1 MRKGICIHLCAVVF
15 CLGLLATVAS
25 AQDDA
30 DPAARFRP
38 FWESV
43 KVAAAVYNADEV
55 PDAEVGNERQLV
67 VEGAVEILD
76 EAGLIGIDRDLRD
89 LVVLGPD
96 GAEVYVE
103 EARSFDTR
111 WYYPTEKVK
120 RFVGFNER
128 ADEFVFSHTV
138 PLEADQAYPASLSRV
153 EWTRCILVA
162 DSTFTIDMPFEADET
177 WVELVP
183 GLEIM
188 VEEATAE
195 EGSYDYSIEFIYDP
209 ALTRYNSGGALFF
222 RGDDVMPPNM
232 MIDMALLN
240 ADGVSMPPEGESSSH
255 NDRVKGS
262 SNDEGMIVGTA
273 SGHGACDS
281 CGTVA
286 TIRFTFAV
294 DAAQQ
299 DVRLVLEDVPVPGF

>member
-1 MRKGICIHLCAVVF
+1 MRKGICVNQCVVVF
-15 CLGLLATVAS
+15 CLGLLATVAL

-55 PDAEVGNERQLV
+55 PDAEAGNERQLI

-76 EAGLIGIDRDLRD
+76 EVGLIGIDREPRD

-103 EARSFDTR
+103 PARSFDTR
-111 WYYPTEKVK
+111 WYYPVEKVK
-120 RFVGFNER
+120 RQVGFNER

-162 DSTFTIDMPFEADET
+162 DSIFTVEIPFAVDET

-188 VEEATAE
+188 VEEATSG
-195 EGSYDYSIEFIYDP
+195 EGRYDYSIEFICDP
-209 ALTRYNSGGALFF
+209 ALAQYNSGGFRFF
-222 RGDDVMPPNM
+222 RNDETAPPNM
-232 MIDMALLN
+232 MIDMALL
-240 ADGVSMPPEGESSSH
+240 DVEGVVMPPEGESSSTH
-255 NDRVKGS
+255 NRVKGS
-262 SNDEGMIVGTA
+262 SNDEGVLVGTA
-273 SGHGACDS
+273 SGYGICES
-281 CGTVA
+281 CGNVA

-294 DAAQQ
+294 NAVQQ
-299 DVRLVLEDVPVPGF
+299 DVRLVLENVPVPGF